1 MVLKANDRRTSAPCP
16 DEFHGPRSDSSVL
29 PNFEGEHP
37 ETGQKLSTSLPLP
50 PSSRDDLRLNSYLEY
65 PHAAK
70 RILFSDEAHF
80 WLNGYVNKQNCR
92 IWSEANPQVYVETPL
107 HPEKLTVCCALWAGG
122 IIGPYFF
129 KNDEGHNV
137 TVNGDRYRAMITNF
151 FIPELNNHD
160 VQELWLQQDGA
171 TCLIQVNE
179 FPEPSASDIQH
190 LQKELRR
197 LQSELDE
204 CRSLVTVAEC
214 EKENVVETEERKR
227 KEEVASIQRIMEE
240 AVSEAVRNT
249 SSRYEKELS
258 QLQKTNE
265 KLESDLQEL
274 KNKDK
279 TDISREGVLAA
290 VTKSLKRVGNL
301 GGPLP
306 FTSSTGESIE
316 NLEESMR
323 KAQEDAEMLR
333 SLVVPLEEEI
343 KALKDKLRSTD
354 EQLRE
359 YETAFA
365 NLVKGL
371 GSDSL
376 SEMIKGKGPAEVV
389 KHLDE
394 KLISLSQGLQAEKAS
409 RSDLE
414 MYVAVLNT
422 REAAWQADM
431 DKLRLELQEVC
442 QLLEKEKKE
451 HVQLKRTWQMANDQF
466 LEAQRLQIMDMS
478 RMQSVLTSE
487 QQRQIAEAKKRDE
500 RRMELERQ
508 MKSMER
514 KEDSE
519 EKVNEEKGRTSPFS
533 RPSSAKLVKSSP
545 VMNHKLL
552 VNSNKLS
559 QDLDS
564 QINSSTRARSIPDNL
579 NLTENVLTEKRSLSS
594 SALNGMSKDNLKNS
608 SLVPINSPPVKEA
621 QMTPTTPKKVP
632 SLTQDQLKALSDL
645 TPELEIRKSLLDN
658 ARAELESCSLIG
670 KRLVSEKAWQELE
683 EELKRAREKLGQS
696 CEMCCNYELQLQHVQ
711 QMESEQRSKAAAAE
725 QKLEDYKKDLHREQE
740 YRQEM
745 KEKFDEISK
754 ECEQKVSELFKMRE
768 EFEKTYNLIKNNY
781 DICRKELT
789 DYQTLVAA
797 ERDTLKRELERVQN
811 ENDVLL
817 GKHIAKAQQMRN
829 EDINLPDTTEELQF
843 YCLQKQEELI
853 TIKAAKE
860 NMEEALKG
868 DIQMLKNQL
877 TSEQNAKE
885 RLEDTYT
892 QELDNL
898 REQLGIL
905 ESVQQELSLQQTQ
918 NSDLD
923 KRLTCLLDDLK
934 ARDDKISQLHAQVE
948 ELLAAKSKLEEEVH
962 ELKSK
967 VQGLQSDLDN
977 SEAVQRDFVKLSQSL
992 QMELEKIRQSDSE
1005 VRWQHDEDV
1014 PECNTCKKTFQSRK
1028 EKFHCNHCGKIFC
1041 FECSSRTVNSGPK
1054 KRQFKVCNVCHTLLD
1069 HQTAPYFSSDPP
1081 QTPS

>member
-1 MVLKANDRRTSAPCP
+1 METSEVARSYDDVDR
-16 DEFHGPRSDSSVL
+16 L
-29 PNFEGEHP
+29 
-37 ETGQKLSTSLPLP
+37 L
-50 PSSRDDLRLNSYLEY
+50 
-65 PHAAK
+65 
-70 RILFSDEAHF
+70 
-80 WLNGYVNKQNCR
+80 
-92 IWSEANPQVYVETPL
+92 
-107 HPEKLTVCCALWAGG
+107 
-122 IIGPYFF
+122 
-129 KNDEGHNV
+129 
-137 TVNGDRYRAMITNF
+137 
-151 FIPELNNHD
+151 
-160 VQELWLQQDGA
+160 
-171 TCLIQVNE
+171 QVNE
-179 FPEPSASDIQH
+179 FPEPTADIKH
-190 LQKELRR
+190 LQEELRR

-240 AVSEAVRNT
+240 AVAEAVRNT

-265 KLESDLQEL
+265 KLESDLQDL

-394 KLISLSQGLQAEKAS
+394 KLTSLSQGLQAEKAS

-431 DKLRLELQEVC
+431 DKLRLELQEIC

-508 MKSMER
+508 MKSIER
-514 KEDSE
+514 KDSE
-519 EKVNEEKGRTSPFS
+519 EKTSGEEKGRTSPFP

-545 VMNHKLL
+545 VMNHRLL

-559 QDLDS
+559 QDLES

-594 SALNGMSKDNLKNS
+594 SALNGMSKDNLKNN
-608 SLVPINSPPVKEA
+608 SLIPINSPPVKEA

-754 ECEQKVSELFKMRE
+754 ECEKKVSELFKMRE
-768 EFEKTYNLIKNNY
+768 EFEKTFSLIKSNY

-789 DYQTLVAA
+789 DYQTSVAA

-918 NSDLD
+918 NNDLD
-923 KRLTCLLDDLK
+923 RRLTCLLDDLK

-1041 FECSSRTVNSGPK
+1041 LECSSRTVNSGPK

>member
-1 MVLKANDRRTSAPCP
+1 MSI
-16 DEFHGPRSDSSVL
+16 F
-29 PNFEGEHP
+29 
-37 ETGQKLSTSLPLP
+37 KLSA
-50 PSSRDDLRLNSYLEY
+50 LR
-65 PHAAK
+65 
-70 RILFSDEAHF
+70 
-80 WLNGYVNKQNCR
+80 
-92 IWSEANPQVYVETPL
+92 
-107 HPEKLTVCCALWAGG
+107 EKLGVL
-122 IIGPYFF
+122 
-129 KNDEGHNV
+129 
-137 TVNGDRYRAMITNF
+137 
-151 FIPELNNHD
+151 
-160 VQELWLQQDGA
+160 
-171 TCLIQVNE
+171 QVNE
-179 FPEPSASDIQH
+179 FSETSTNDIKH
-190 LQKELRR
+190 LQEELRR
-197 LQSELDE
+197 LQAELDE

-240 AVSEAVRNT
+240 SVAEAVRNA
-249 SSRYEKELS
+249 SSRYEKDLS

-265 KLESDLQEL
+265 RLEAELQEL
-274 KNKDK
+274 RNKEK

-365 NLVKGL
+365 NLVKRV

-376 SEMIKGKGPAEVV
+376 SEMVKGKGPAEVV
-389 KHLDE
+389 EHLDE
-394 KLISLSQGLQAEKAS
+394 KLTSLSQGLQAEKAS

-422 REAAWQADM
+422 RKAVMQEDM
-431 DKLRLELQEVC
+431 DKIKSELQEVC

-466 LEAQRLQIMDMS
+466 LEAQRLQIMDMR

-487 QQRQIAEAKKRDE
+487 QQRQIAELKKKDE
-500 RRMELERQ
+500 RKMELERQ
-508 MKSMER
+508 VKSIE
-514 KEDSE
+514 KKDSE
-519 EKVNEEKGRTSPFS
+519 EKSNEDKGRTSPFP

-545 VMNHKLL
+545 IMNHKLSSS
-552 VNSNKLS
+552 VKFD

-564 QINSSTRARSIPDNL
+564 NMNTSNRARSIPDNL
-579 NLTENVLTEKRSLSS
+579 NLTENVFTEKRSLSS
-594 SALNGMSKDNLKNS
+594 SALNGMSKDDMKNS
-608 SLVPINSPPVKEA
+608 SIVPLSSPPVKESEA
-621 QMTPTTPKKVP
+621 TPSTPKKVP
-632 SLTQDQLKALSDL
+632 SLTQDQLKALSDR
-645 TPELEIRKSLLDN
+645 TPELEDRKSLLDN

-670 KRLVSEKAWQELE
+670 KRLVSESAWQQLE

-711 QMESEQRSKAAAAE
+711 QMESEQRSKAAVIE

-754 ECEQKVSELFKMRE
+754 EYEMKVSQLFKMRG
-768 EFEKTYNLIKNNY
+768 EFEKAYNQIKSHY
-781 DICRKELT
+781 EICRKELN
-789 DYQTLVAA
+789 DYQSTVVI
-797 ERDTLKRELERVQN
+797 ERDALKRELERVQN

-868 DIQMLKNQL
+868 DIQMLKNQIM
-877 TSEQNAKE
+877 SEQTAKKG
-885 RLEDTYT
+885 LEDTYT

-905 ESVQQELSLQQTQ
+905 ESVQQELSVQQSQ
-918 NSDLD
+918 NSELE
-923 KRLTCLLDDLK
+923 KRLTNLLEDLK
-934 ARDDKISQLHAQVE
+934 AKEEKISYFQTQVK
-948 ELLAAKSKLEEEVH
+948 ELLLAKSKLEEELHV
-962 ELKSK
+962 LKSK

-1014 PECNTCKKTFQSRK
+1014 SECNTCKKTFQSRK
-1028 EKFHCNHCGKIFC
+1028 EKFHCSHCGKIFC
-1041 FECSSRTVNSGPK
+1041 LECTSRTVNSGPK

-1069 HQTAPYFSSDPP
+1069 HKTAPYFSSDPP

>member
-1 MVLKANDRRTSAPCP
+1 
-16 DEFHGPRSDSSVL
+16 
-29 PNFEGEHP
+29 
-37 ETGQKLSTSLPLP
+37 
-50 PSSRDDLRLNSYLEY
+50 
-65 PHAAK
+65 
-70 RILFSDEAHF
+70 
-80 WLNGYVNKQNCR
+80 
-92 IWSEANPQVYVETPL
+92 
-107 HPEKLTVCCALWAGG
+107 
-122 IIGPYFF
+122 
-129 KNDEGHNV
+129 
-137 TVNGDRYRAMITNF
+137 
-151 FIPELNNHD
+151 
-160 VQELWLQQDGA
+160 
-171 TCLIQVNE
+171 
-179 FPEPSASDIQH
+179 
-190 LQKELRR
+190 
-197 LQSELDE
+197 
-204 CRSLVTVAEC
+204 
-214 EKENVVETEERKR
+214 
-227 KEEVASIQRIMEE
+227 MEE
-240 AVSEAVRNT
+240 SVAEAVRNA
-249 SSRYEKELS
+249 SSRYEKELN

-265 KLESDLQEL
+265 KLETELQEIRS
-274 KNKDK
+274 KEK

-365 NLVKGL
+365 NLVKRV

-376 SEMIKGKGPAEVV
+376 SEMVKGKGPAEVV
-389 KHLDE
+389 EHLDE
-394 KLISLSQGLQAEKAS
+394 KLTSLSQGLQAEKAS

-422 REAAWQADM
+422 RKAVMQEDM
-431 DKLRLELQEVC
+431 DKIKLELQEVC

-466 LEAQRLQIMDMS
+466 LEAQRLQIMDMR

-487 QQRQIAEAKKRDE
+487 QQRQIAELKKKDE
-500 RRMELERQ
+500 RKMELERQ
-508 MKSMER
+508 VKSIE
-514 KEDSE
+514 KKDSE
-519 EKVNEEKGRTSPFS
+519 DKSNEDKGRTSPFP

-545 VMNHKLL
+545 VMNHKLSSS
-552 VNSNKLS
+552 VKFD
-559 QDLDS
+559 QELDS
-564 QINSSTRARSIPDNL
+564 NINTSTRARSIPDNL
-579 NLTENVLTEKRSLSS
+579 NLTENVFTEKRSLSS
-594 SALNGMSKDNLKNS
+594 SALNDR
-608 SLVPINSPPVKEA
+608 
-621 QMTPTTPKKVP
+621 
-632 SLTQDQLKALSDL
+632 
-645 TPELEIRKSLLDN
+645 TPEIEDRKSLLDN

-670 KRLVSEKAWQELE
+670 KRLVSESAWQQLE

-711 QMESEQRSKAAAAE
+711 QMESEQRSKAAAIE
-725 QKLEDYKKDLHREQE
+725 QKLDDYKKDLHREQE

-754 ECEQKVSELFKMRE
+754 EYEIKVSQLFKMRG
-768 EFEKTYNLIKNNY
+768 EFEKAYNQIKSHY
-781 DICRKELT
+781 EICRKELNE
-789 DYQTLVAA
+789 YQSTVVI
-797 ERDTLKRELERVQN
+797 ERDSLKKELERVQN

-877 TSEQNAKE
+877 MSEQTAKE

-905 ESVQQELSLQQTQ
+905 ESVQQELSVQQSQ
-918 NSDLD
+918 NSELD
-923 KRLTCLLDDLK
+923 KRLTNMLEELK
-934 ARDDKISQLHAQVE
+934 SREEKISHLQAQVE
-948 ELLAAKSKLEEEVH
+948 ELLAAK
-962 ELKSK
+962 
-967 VQGLQSDLDN
+967 
-977 SEAVQRDFVKLSQSL
+977 
-992 QMELEKIRQSDSE
+992 MELEKIRQSDSE

-1014 PECNTCKKTFQSRK
+1014 SECNTCKKTFQSRK

-1041 FECSSRTVNSGPK
+1041 LECTSRTVNSGPK

-1069 HQTAPYFSSDPP
+1069 HKTAPYFSSDPP